1 MKYNK
6 IFKTLLVLFIIIYF
20 RGSVSSKI
28 VSINLEVT
36 NSNLFWLTFFIGWNY
51 LSYLSYMII

>member
-6 IFKTLLVLFIIIYF
+6 IFKILLVLFIIIYF

-36 NSNLFWLTFFIGWNY
+36 NSNLFWLTFFY
-51 LSYLSYMII
+51 

>member
-6 IFKTLLVLFIIIYF
+6 ILLVLFIIIYF

-36 NSNLFWLTFFIGWNY
+36 NSNLFWLTFFY
-51 LSYLSYMII
+51 